1 MEQRVLQ
8 AEQAWVFQWN
18 PVEYNTF
25 ADYHTLKL
33 TEPWRVNAH
42 WSRMREGDAVLLWKT
57 GAGTGESEGEAGI
70 YAVAVLKNSPWPAPL
85 DDNCKYRVEI
95 EYVSLLST
103 PILKTE
109 ILGNGS
115 LQNLAERIT
124 RGTNFQVEEQEWK
137 ALKLLLDQPAPK
149 YWLFNVSSDQFPLV
163 WDKCKEFNVAAAQY
177 ENGRQG
183 GASVTRNINR
193 MKLIGLNDY
202 IVAYSGNKSI
212 LAIGRVTRTFY
223 EETDPRYYMALD
235 GEAWGQRVG
244 VNWFLIREPGK
255 RVTSNFKSFVGIP
268 QDSVM
273 GSYVS
278 FEMSREG
285 FHSVWN
291 LLNEES
297 ESGAGTEPAEEGGEG
312 MTEQFINY
320 VRSKGFSFGEELLN
334 TYIVSLRT
342 KPFVIL
348 SGISGTGKTKI
359 AQLFAQYM
367 SPTVY
372 LPAESASNDDRSY
385 DSVVKESYH
394 KYNRITIKKQFEDL
408 LDLPSA
414 GSSSDIRVFV
424 EEVCEVCKIYRNYS
438 SAHGAVQI
446 QFKGTVAKTLKE
458 RYPIGSWVKISF
470 ESDESG
476 DIVRIGKPEQQVHCT
491 ENKRFAFLS
500 VRPDWVDNKSLLGY
514 YNPITEEYQATEVL
528 RLLIRAREDKENPY
542 FVIFDEMNLAKVE
555 YYFSDFLSC
564 LESRRIV
571 GQEVRSEPLRL
582 HDHHPIKIEDEEG
595 VEYIIPPTLE
605 IPGNVYFTGTVNIDE
620 TTYMFS
626 PKVLD
631 RANVIEF
638 NDVDLDSYRSSFD
651 DIPPGGDTEE
661 TADSDFTALF
671 TDNGR
676 YHERL
681 IRKSFIWDTGLETGF
696 GYVKGIHRIL
706 QSHQLQFGY
715 RVIDEILFY
724 LINAGEL
731 AAMDMVAAMDRQIL
745 QRVLPKLHGNRAK
758 IQQPLLDLLAYCC
771 GDPVSSGGSH
781 VSLSDGDRAFL
792 DALAAEGDTAEFEVN
807 SQFKSGQL
815 LFRRSAKKLY
825 AMFLHL
831 EQYGFVSF
839 IE

>member
-1 MEQRVLQ
+1 MDQRVLQ
-8 AEQAWVFQWN
+8 AGQAWVFQWN
-18 PVEYNTF
+18 PVDYNTF

-42 WSRMREGDAVLLWKT
+42 WGRMREGDAVLLWKT
-57 GAGTGESEGEAGI
+57 GVGTGESEGEAGI
-70 YAVAVLKNSPWPAPL
+70 YAVAVLKNLPRPAPPG
-85 DDNCKYRVEI
+85 DNCKYRVDI
-95 EYVSLLST
+95 EYISLLST

-109 ILGNGS
+109 MLGSGS
-115 LQNLAERIT
+115 LQNLAGRIT
-124 RGTNFQVEEQEWK
+124 RGTNFQVEVQEWE

-149 YWLFNVSSDQFPLV
+149 YWLFNVSLDQFPVV
-163 WDKCKEFNVAAAQY
+163 WDKCKEFRVAAAQY
-177 ENGRQG
+177 EYGRQG
-183 GASVTRNINR
+183 GASVTRNVNR
-193 MKLIGLNDY
+193 MKLIELNDY
-202 IVAYSGNKSI
+202 IVAYSGKKSI
-212 LAIGRVTRTFY
+212 LAIGKVTRTFF
-223 EETDPRYYMALD
+223 EETDPRYSMALD

-255 RVTSNFKSFVGIP
+255 KVTSSFKSFVGIP
-268 QDSVM
+268 LDSVM

-285 FHSVWN
+285 FQNVWN
-291 LLNEES
+291 LLDEES
-297 ESGAGTEPAEEGGEG
+297 GSGTGAEPTEEGAEG

-334 TYIVSLRT
+334 TYIISLRT

-367 SPTVY
+367 SPTIY
-372 LPAESASNDDRSY
+372 LPAESATNDDRSY
-385 DSVVKESYH
+385 DSIVKESYH

-408 LDLPSA
+408 LEPPAA
-414 GSSSDIRVFV
+414 GSSYDIRVFV
-424 EEVCEVCKIYRNYS
+424 DEVNEMCKIYRNFS

-446 QFKGTVAKTLKE
+446 LYKGTVAKALKE
-458 RYPIGSWVKISF
+458 RYPIGSWVNISF
-470 ESDESG
+470 ESDENG
-476 DIVRIGKPEQQVHCT
+476 GIVRIGKPAQPVHYT
-491 ENKRFAFLS
+491 ESKRYAFLS

-514 YNPITEEYQATEVL
+514 YNPITEEYQATELL
-528 RLLIRAREDKENPY
+528 RLLLRAREDKENPY

-582 HDHHPIKIEDEEG
+582 HDRHPIKIEDEEG
-595 VEYIIPPTLE
+595 VEYIIPPRLE

-638 NDVDLDSYRSSFD
+638 NDVDLDSYRSAFD
-651 DIPPGGDTEE
+651 DIPTGGGTEE
-661 TADSDFTALF
+661 TANSDFTALF

-681 IRKSFIWDTGLETGF
+681 IRKSFDWGIGLETGF
-696 GYVKGIHRIL
+696 GYVKAIHRIL

-731 AAMDMVAAMDRQIL
+731 TAMDTVDAMDRQIL

-771 GDPVSSGGSH
+771 GNSVPSGGSR
-781 VSLSDGDRAFL
+781 VSLSDGDRSFL
-792 DALAAEGDTAEFEVN
+792 DTLTAEEDPAEFEVN
-807 SQFKSGQL
+807 SQFKSAQL

-825 AMFLHL
+825 AMFLRL
-831 EQYGFVSF
+831 EQYGYVSF